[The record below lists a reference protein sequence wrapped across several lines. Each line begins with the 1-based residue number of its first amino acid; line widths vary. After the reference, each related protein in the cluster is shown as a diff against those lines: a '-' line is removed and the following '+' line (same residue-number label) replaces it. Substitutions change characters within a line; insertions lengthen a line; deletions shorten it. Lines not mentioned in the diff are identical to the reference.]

1 MMPPTP
7 FVLPPYFLSE
17 MARPVRPSD
26 YSLVSQF
33 LMDPNTMRMRQTDMT
48 SFHIAMVVRR
58 GKILAVASNRVGSRS
73 QGCGFSNYTI
83 HAERNVIKQIGDIS
97 QLRDCDLYVMRI
109 HHNRMT
115 DERYFGNSAPCRDCS
130 LFLEKC
136 QRRYGLRHIYF
147 TQKEEEH

>member
-1 MMPPTP
+1 
-7 FVLPPYFLSE
+7 

-58 GKILAVASNRVGSRS
+58 GKILAVASNRLGSRS

-83 HAERNVIKQIGDIS
+83 HAERNVIKQVGDIS
-97 QLRDCDLYVMRI
+97 QLRGCDLYVMRI

-115 DERYFGNSAPCRDCS
+115 DERYFGNSAPCKDCA
-130 LFLEKC
+130 LFLDKC
-136 QRRYGLRHIYF
+136 QRRYGLRHVYF